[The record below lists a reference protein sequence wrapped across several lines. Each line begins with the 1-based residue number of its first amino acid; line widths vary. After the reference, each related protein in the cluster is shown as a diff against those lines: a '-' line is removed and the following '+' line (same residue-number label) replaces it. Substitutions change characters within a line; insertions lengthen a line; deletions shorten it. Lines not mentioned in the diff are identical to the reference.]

1 MNPRPCHLSQT
12 AILKMNV
19 SGATTLSSENSPRPQ
34 ACCIYPH
41 TTPCLLRMIW
51 KTACTPTPADMKN
64 YFCLSAIFSCSTI
77 SFEHDRKPRIL
88 LQLHNSGY
96 EAHRL
101 ALAVPIRIG
110 TAPAPPGLL
119 ARNYAISQ
127 RKRVPS
133 H

>member
-1 MNPRPCHLSQT
+1 MNPRPCPLSRT

-19 SGATTLSSENSPRPQ
+19 SGATILSSGNSPRPQ

-41 TTPCLLRMIW
+41 TTPCLLPRIW
-51 KTACTPTPADMKN
+51 KTACTPTPADTKN
-64 YFCLSAIFSCSTI
+64 YFYLSAIFSCSTI

-101 ALAVPIRIG
+101 PLPH
-110 TAPAPPGLL
+110 PPPP
-119 ARNYAISQ
+119 RF
-127 RKRVPS
+127 S
-133 H
+133 HV